1 MKTFEEY
8 WPKYLLSHRRKLTRR
23 LHLFGITLYLASW
36 LPFLLTLKFKYLVFI
51 PLMFVLGHLLGAFT
65 HMKIEHNHP
74 NTTHIL
80 WGFRGLLKMLW
91 LMINNRFDEEVRSV
105 FKDPSTRMLMEISR

>member
-1 MKTFEEY
+1 MKTFDEY

-23 LHLFGITLYLASW
+23 LHLLGIILYLASW
-36 LPFLLTLKFKYLVFI
+36 LPFLFTLKLKYLGFV

-65 HMKIEHNHP
+65 HIRIEHNHP

-80 WGFRGLLKMLW
+80 WGVRGLIKMLW
-91 LMINNRFDEEVRSV
+91 LMITKRFEQEVENV
-105 FKDPSTRMLMEISR
+105 FKDSKTRELMEISN